1 MESRETIIA
10 LITSAGSAFI
20 GWIVGKRK
28 ENADISTIQLENS
41 QKVIDMF
48 TAMNEKLKVDQLS
61 QKVDDLTIEI
71 ESLRVENHN
80 LKIGKAPKV
89 VKTK

>member
-1 MESRETIIA
+1 
-10 LITSAGSAFI
+10 
-20 GWIVGKRK
+20 
-28 ENADISTIQLENS
+28 
-41 QKVIDMF
+41 MF
-48 TAMNEKLKVDQLS
+48 TAMNEKKEAKVDQIS
-61 QKVDDLTIEI
+61 QKVDELTIEI